1 MSDEE
6 LKAFSLQPLTLN
18 IPSNTV
24 LTECSIRD
32 MDNLSLA
39 ITSQEKQDIMIIALE
54 ESCKNKIKKK
64 EFFPILHSIFFFY
77 RSFMDNMFK

>member
-1 MSDEE
+1 MLKYVDCIDWEKDAIHELPYTKNMSDEE

-39 ITSQEKQDIMIIALE
+39 ITSQK
-54 ESCKNKIKKK
+54 KNK
-64 EFFPILHSIFFFY
+64 
-77 RSFMDNMFK
+77 MA

>member
-39 ITSQEKQDIMIIALE
+39 TTSQEKQDIMIIALHK
-54 ESCKNKIKKK
+54 SCKNKIKKK
-64 EFFPILHSIFFFY
+64 RILPNPAFSILFLLLFY
-77 RSFMDNMFK
+77 G

>member
-64 EFFPILHSIFFFY
+64 ENSSQSCIQYSFSIALLWITC
-77 RSFMDNMFK
+77 

>member
-54 ESCKNKIKKK
+54 ESCQNKIKK
-64 EFFPILHSIFFFY
+64 ERILTNPAFSILFLLLFY
-77 RSFMDNMFK
+77 G

>member
-1 MSDEE
+1 MFDEE

-54 ESCKNKIKKK
+54 ESCQNKIKK
-64 EFFPILHSIFFFY
+64 ERILTNPAFSILFLLLFY
-77 RSFMDNMFK
+77 G